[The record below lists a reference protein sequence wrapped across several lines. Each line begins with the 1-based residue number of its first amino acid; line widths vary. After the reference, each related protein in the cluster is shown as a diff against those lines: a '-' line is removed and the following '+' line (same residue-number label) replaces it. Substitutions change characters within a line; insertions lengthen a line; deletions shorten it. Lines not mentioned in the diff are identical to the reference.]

1 MAKRTI
7 SNVKLGVFVLAGL
20 LFLILLLYMIGRNDS
35 LFGSNFK
42 LRARFE
48 NVQGLSSGNNVRYA
62 GIQVGTVKSVS
73 IVNDTSIEVTMHIE
87 TRMMK
92 IIRKNAVASIGTE
105 GIMGNKVLNI
115 SPVRGD
121 APLVQEND
129 ELPVDKKAGMDDMWQ
144 TLSKTNNDIAFIA
157 DQLKQTVTRINNSKA
172 LWQLLDDE
180 QLAPDIKQSV
190 KNIRVATARAN
201 DGVGYLE
208 GILADIKQ
216 GKGSLGRIIAD
227 STMAI
232 EIQAAIVKI
241 GRVGEDADSLANQLR
256 QLAQKVDDDLQHGPG
271 TANALLNDT
280 ALANNLTRT
289 MENLRQGTEGF
300 NEVIEALKHNFLL
313 RGYFRK
319 QERRAREASNR

>member
-42 LRARFE
+42 LRVRFE

-87 TRMMK
+87 TRMLK
-92 IIRKNAVASIGTE
+92 VIRKNAVASIGTE

-121 APLVQEND
+121 APLVEEND
-129 ELPVDKKAGMDDMWQ
+129 ELPVDKKTGMDDMWQ

-227 STMAI
+227 STIAI
-232 EIQAAIVKI
+232 ELQAAIDKI

>member
-121 APLVQEND
+121 APLVEEND
-129 ELPVDKKAGMDDMWQ
+129 ELPVDKKTGMDDMWQ

-280 ALANNLTRT
+280 AMARNLTRT

-319 QERRAREASNR
+319 QERKAREASNR